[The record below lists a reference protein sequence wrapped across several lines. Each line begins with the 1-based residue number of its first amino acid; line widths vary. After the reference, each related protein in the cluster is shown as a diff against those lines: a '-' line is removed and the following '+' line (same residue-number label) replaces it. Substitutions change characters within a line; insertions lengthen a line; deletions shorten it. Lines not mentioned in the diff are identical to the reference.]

1 MLLPNIPLWW
11 TGLRE
16 WIFENTTREQQYYA
30 ALGVIAMLLCV
41 LWWFVFRRIRG
52 VSSDGLIEVISAQYG
67 AETCYV
73 DVTKIVRG
81 HVHGGVLNIL
91 STTSSLGVDD
101 PLFKRKKE
109 LTIVCK
115 VFGNERTF
123 HVP

>member
-1 MLLPNIPLWW
+1 
-11 TGLRE
+11 
-16 WIFENTTREQQYYA
+16 
-30 ALGVIAMLLCV
+30 MLLCV

-91 STTSSLGVDD
+91 ATTSSLGVDD

-123 HVP
+123 HVPEGRRLIVP

>member
-1 MLLPNIPLWW
+1 M
-11 TGLRE
+11 RE

-91 STTSSLGVDD
+91 ATTSSLGVDD

-123 HVP
+123 HVPEGRRLIVP